1 MATTDTAAPSVEELS
16 PSQRA
21 RRERILD
28 TARTLAADGGYDGVQ
43 MRDVA
48 EGAEVALGTLYRY
61 FPSKVH
67 LLVSVMRREV
77 DAMTGRLDRRPPR
90 GGTPHERVLDVL
102 MSGTRALSREP
113 RLASAMTRALMFA
126 DASVAEEVDGV
137 TTTTTR
143 TISQAIAGPDRE
155 TDDEDRTAAMV
166 LEQVWFSSILK
177 WQSGRATIDQ
187 LEEQLRTATRLLL
200 R

>member
-28 TARTLAADGGYDGVQ
+28 AARALAEEGGYDGVQ

-48 EGAEVALGTLYRY
+48 EGADVALGTLYRY

-77 DAMTGRLDRRPPR
+77 DGMTGRIDRRPPR
-90 GGTPHERVLDVL
+90 GDTPDERVLDVL

-155 TDDEDRTAAMV
+155 PDDEDRAAAMV